1 MMPPTLSRLVRSAIR
16 IVRLPLEKAIFHA
29 QLAGARLIEQQD
41 IAYAKSIV
49 GAMRVRLY
57 GLLVAA
63 CGARGAPPPVVG
75 LDSPVTPPTFDVFYR
90 LQVTNYGV
98 FYVLFDSPPSGSNPI
113 DIWDLCLHAQMAFP
127 DYFRSNGFSNESAA
141 GASRK
146 SCFDSVRDLTRTNRS
161 PLLLHEPDNVIETHE
176 DAGDFKDRSA
186 RPTPFR

>member
-1 MMPPTLSRLVRSAIR
+1 MFIGGRPWCL
-16 IVRLPLEKAIFHA
+16 
-29 QLAGARLIEQQD
+29 
-41 IAYAKSIV
+41 
-49 GAMRVRLY
+49 
-57 GLLVAA
+57 
-63 CGARGAPPPVVG
+63 PPVAG

-113 DIWDLCLHAQMAFP
+113 DIWDLYLHAQMAFP
-127 DYFRSNGFSNESAA
+127 RLFRSNGFSDESPA

-176 DAGDFKDRSA
+176 DAGDFKDRWRA
-186 RPTPFR
+186 RHRSGDSMTADFTEAFFISVMLQPNRSQVCIHESQLP

>member
-1 MMPPTLSRLVRSAIR
+1 
-16 IVRLPLEKAIFHA
+16 
-29 QLAGARLIEQQD
+29 
-41 IAYAKSIV
+41 
-49 GAMRVRLY
+49 
-57 GLLVAA
+57 LVAA
-63 CGARGAPPPVVG
+63 RGASPPVTG

-127 DYFRSNGFSNESAA
+127 DYFVATVLATSPRREQAEKA
-141 GASRK
+141 VLIA
-146 SCFDSVRDLTRTNRS
+146 CVTLTRTNRS

-176 DAGDFKDRSA
+176 DAGNFKDRSA